1 MTQKPPL
8 NLFRFDNR
16 FEMVTAIQTAIS
28 ERLLT
33 DLMRSGRASW
43 AVSGGS
49 TPAPLFEAMSETG
62 LNWAN
67 VDVALVDERWVDV
80 DHPRSNEA
88 FVCRRLLRGRAE
100 KANFTGMKTD
110 HPTPAEGLAELNENY
125 GALLLPFSSIL
136 LGMGPDGHTA
146 SFFPGAEGLDAALD
160 PAGKDT
166 CRALVA
172 RKSDVTG
179 EEIERVSITAP
190 AIMAAKHVALMI
202 TGQEKRH
209 VLQAALTTDPD
220 LPVGRLHKLR
230 AFDIY
235 WAP

>member
-67 VDVALVDERWVDV
+67 VDVALVDERWVDA

-88 FVCRRLLRGRAE
+88 FVRRRLLRGRAE
-100 KANFTGMKTD
+100 KANFTGMKTS

-125 GALLLPFSSIL
+125 GALSQPFSSIL

-160 PAGKDT
+160 PEGKET
-166 CRALVA
+166 CRALIA
-172 RKSDVTG
+172 RKSDITG
-179 EEIERVSITAP
+179 DEIERVSITAP
-190 AIMAAKHVALMI
+190 AIIAAKHVTLMI